1 MDGERTMNVD
11 RNKALTVAAAA
22 AALFGCTNTGLH
34 RDVGPPPPP
43 PKETI
48 DIQGTFCTEDPETVE
63 YPVKIWMVLDNTG
76 SMNDNDPNEERFNAA
91 TALAV
96 ALEDT
101 EPPPQMFF
109 GAMIFSEGGLGTQR
123 ITLPDR
129 FTPSAATFTANIDA
143 VRGQANGGTP
153 YVTAL
158 NFTFGE
164 LSADANEDPVAALRT
179 RYVVIFLSDGNPT
192 GADDNPN
199 TILAATDNLIGLRD
213 RVGDLTLNT
222 IYLGGG
228 ADQAEMLLMQ
238 MATAGGGIYKSF
250 PAGDQVDFEDFDF
263 SSIRR
268 NYNQR
273 FFMLSNLNALPS
285 KSGHQVDSDQDGL
298 ADYFEES
305 AGSKIDIADTDLDG
319 CNDLMEYKV
328 GWDPLIPGT
337 ENNQCSCTPAQ
348 RTGDLDL
355 DGMTDCEEKWL
366 ATSEEAADSDKNED
380 DTIIGDLV
388 YDSLDF
394 TYLDD
399 VNFPNDGMDFDADG
413 VQDLAELRVHTDP
426 HATEDSTTRGRW
438 AYDYVYIDQQ
448 PENPRCYDFR
458 VENIAILPTAA
469 ADGRSAGDNE
479 IILYFAQSPQ
489 DNAQKEK
496 SFRRARVIVN
506 HSNLQ
511 DVDVAPEDF
520 DEILIS
526 AGTE

>member
-1 MDGERTMNVD
+1 MTMTTVD
-11 RNKALTVAAAA
+11 RKKAFTVAAAT

-48 DIQGTFCTEDPETVE
+48 DVQGTFCTEDPETVE
-63 YPVKIWMVLDNTG
+63 YPVKIWMVIDNTG
-76 SMNDNDPNEERFNAA
+76 SMNTNDPNEERFNAA
-91 TALAV
+91 SALGV

-101 EPPPQMFF
+101 DPPPQMFF

-129 FTPSAATFTANIDA
+129 FTPSSATLTANVDA

-164 LSADANEDPVAALRT
+164 LSADINVDPVAALRT
-179 RYVVIFLSDGNPT
+179 RYVVIFLSDGIPT
-192 GADDNPN
+192 GNDDNPN
-199 TILAATDNLIGLRD
+199 TIAAAAETLVSLRD
-213 RVGDLTLNT
+213 RAGDLTLNT

-228 ADQAEMLLMQ
+228 NDEAEMILMN
-238 MATAGGGIYKSF
+238 MATIGGGIYKSF
-250 PAGDQVDFEDFDF
+250 PAGDELDFTEFDF

-285 KSGHQVDSDQDGL
+285 KTGHQVDSDQDGL
-298 ADYFEES
+298 ADYFETTL
-305 AGSKIDIADTDLDG
+305 GSELGVKDTDADG
-319 CNDLMEYKV
+319 CSDLMEYKV

-348 RTGDLDL
+348 RTGDIDL

-394 TYLDD
+394 VYLDD

-413 VQDLAELRVHTDP
+413 FQDLSELRTHTDP
-426 HATEDSTTRGRW
+426 HASEDDVTRSRW
-438 AYDYVYIDQQ
+438 AYDYVYLDQQ

-469 ADGRSAGDNE
+469 ADGRAAGDNE

-506 HSNLQ
+506 RSDLD
-511 DVDVAPEDF
+511 DVTVAPEDF

-526 AGTE
+526 AVSNP